1 MNNYIVADSLTDT
14 IQFDVVD
21 TFQFQQVQS
30 NGNPV
35 KPVTEMILMPLG
47 IGFAQSLDLVTGEV
61 IDYVINQTVTKK
73 PIKLTLAW
81 KGSTAYR
88 KYQDF
93 AAWVAQYFDLNK
105 YHIRFSYL
113 IGEVRRYVEVA
124 VIDLELLGRDGRY
137 VSAQLT
143 MKPLTSFYEEYD
155 GSFTIVTD
163 SNTGKIYAYQYP
175 YIYGGGAFS
184 GNNSINNQYLK
195 KIPLKIVL
203 KGPMGTPYVSISRIN
218 EDNEVEENPYLTVQF
233 QTGFSIAEDEEVV
246 IDAFNNRVY
255 KNTYELNSA
264 GDRIRLI
271 STTDVFNYV
280 DKTYDTFLFAEPGK
294 SRIAASV
301 STQGSECRVSYMR
314 YVL

>member
-1 MNNYIVADSLTDT
+1 MNQYLVADSLTDT
-14 IQFDVVD
+14 IQFDVIE
-21 TFQFQQVQS
+21 TSTNSQVQN
-30 NGNPV
+30 NGLVSRPT
-35 KPVTEMILMPLG
+35 TEMILMPSGLG
-47 IGFAQSLDLVTGEV
+47 FGQSLDLVTGEV

-73 PIKLTLAW
+73 TIKLTLAW
-81 KGSTAYR
+81 KGPTAYR

-93 AAWVAQYFDLNK
+93 ATWIAQYFDLTK
-105 YHIRFSYL
+105 YHIRFSYS
-113 IGEVRRYVEVA
+113 IGGTRRYVEVA
-124 VIDLELLGRDGRY
+124 ATDFELRGRDGRY

-143 MKPLTSFYEEYD
+143 LQPLTSFYEEYD

-184 GNNSINNQYLK
+184 GDNSINNQYLK

-203 KGPMGTPYVSISRIN
+203 KGPMSSPYVSIAKIN
-218 EDNEVEENPYLTVQF
+218 DDNTVEAEPYLRVQF
-233 QTGFSIAEDEEVV
+233 EVGFSLEDTEEVV
-246 IDAFNNRVY
+246 IDALNNRVY
-255 KNTYELNSA
+255 KNTYELNA
-264 GDRIRLI
+264 DGERVRLV

-280 DKTYDTFLFAEPGK
+280 DKTYDTFLFANPGK

-301 STQGSECRVSYMR
+301 ATQGSECRVSYMR

>member
-21 TFQFQQVQS
+21 TAQYQQVQN
-30 NGNPV
+30 NGNPS
-35 KPVTEMILMPLG
+35 KPVTEMVLMPSGLG
-47 IGFAQSLDLVTGEV
+47 FSQELDLVTGEV
-61 IDYVINQTVTKK
+61 IDYVINQTVKKK

-81 KGSTAYR
+81 KGLTAYA
-88 KYQDF
+88 KYQNF
-93 AAWVAQYFDLNK
+93 AAWIAQYFNLAK
-105 YHIRFSYL
+105 YHIRFSYS
-113 IGEVRRYVEVA
+113 IGQVRRYVEVA
-124 VIDLELLGRDGRY
+124 VTNLELQGRDGRY

-143 MKPLTSFYEEYD
+143 LQPLTSFYEEYD

-163 SNTGKIYAYQYP
+163 GNTGKIYSYSYP
-175 YIYGGGAFS
+175 YIYGGGAFN

-203 KGPMGTPYVSISRIN
+203 KGPIGTPYVSISKIN
-218 EDNEVEENPYLTVQF
+218 EDDSVEQNPYLRVQF
-233 QTGFSIAEDEEVV
+233 QSGFSIAVDEEVV

-255 KNTYELNSA
+255 LNKYELNGS
-264 GDRIRLI
+264 GERIRLI
-271 STTDVFNYV
+271 STTDIFNYI
-280 DKTYDTFLFAEPGK
+280 DKTYDSFLFAEPGR

-301 STQGSECRVSYMR
+301 SNQGSECRVSYMR

>member
-1 MNNYIVADSLTDT
+1 MNRYTIADSLTDT

-21 TFQFQQVQS
+21 TATYSQVQI
-30 NGNPV
+30 NGNPA
-35 KPVTEMILMPLG
+35 KPVTELILMPSGL
-47 IGFAQSLDLVTGEV
+47 GFAQSLDLVTGEV

-73 PIKLTLAW
+73 AIKLTLAW

-93 AAWVAQYFDLNK
+93 ATWIATYFDLTK
-105 YHIRFSYL
+105 YHIRFSYA
-113 IGEVRRYVEVA
+113 IGGTRRYVEVA
-124 VIDLELLGRDGRY
+124 ATNFELQGRDGRY

-143 MKPLTSFYEEYD
+143 LQPLTSFYEEYD

-184 GNNSINNQYLK
+184 GNNSINNAYLK

-203 KGPMGTPYVSISRIN
+203 KGPMSSPYVSIAKIN
-218 EDNEVEENPYLTVQF
+218 EDDTVESQPYLRVQF
-233 QTGFSIAEDEEVV
+233 ATGFSIAADEEVV

-255 KNTYELNSA
+255 LNKYELDSS
-264 GDRIRLI
+264 GQRVRLI

-280 DKTYDTFLFAEPGK
+280 DKTYDTFLFANPGR

-301 STQGSECRVSYMR
+301 ATQGSECRVSYMR